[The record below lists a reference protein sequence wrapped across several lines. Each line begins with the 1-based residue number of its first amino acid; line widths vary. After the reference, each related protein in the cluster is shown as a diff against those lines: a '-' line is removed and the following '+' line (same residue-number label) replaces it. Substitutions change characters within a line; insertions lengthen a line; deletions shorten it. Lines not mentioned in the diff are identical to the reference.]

1 MEKILSTISETV
13 KTLSITFKSKY
24 GAEHL
29 KSSVCIINTSFI
41 DYYVKQ
47 CIVGDRT
54 KNRQALSLIGLPSL
68 VETKRVASQYLY
80 ETCNALTRVK

>member
-1 MEKILSTISETV
+1 MEKILSAISETV
-13 KTLSITFKSKY
+13 KTLSIPFQSKY

-29 KSSVCIINTSFI
+29 KSSVCIINMSFN
-41 DYYVKQ
+41 DYCVKQ
-47 CIVGDRT
+47 CVVGDRT
-54 KNRQALSLIGLPSL
+54 ENRQALSLMGLPSL